1 MKVILRILLERPKER
16 ASLGGSV
23 VKDPLAN
30 SGDVASIPGSGRSL
44 EEGNVSYVGRQ
55 FLFSHL

>member
-1 MKVILRILLERPKER
+1 MERPKER

-23 VKDPLAN
+23 VKDPVAN